1 MELEQRVKLAR
12 LILALAEDDREA
24 VVAAYTAMGV
34 RTKNMGEGYMIQKM
48 LNSYARTEGTPGR
61 KRGAN
66 GPPWLWKGHRLVPF
80 EVDHKSSRNRE
91 NKTCPGFLSWR

>member
-34 RTKNMGEGYMIQKM
+34 RTKNMGEGYTIHK
-48 LNSYARTEGTPGR
+48 NIDFVKCRFRTQGLKVPRGR
-61 KRGAN
+61 KRGPN
-66 GPPWLWKGHRLVPF
+66 GPPWLWKGHRLLIEPF
-80 EVDHKSSRNRE
+80 EVAHKSS
-91 NKTCPGFLSWR
+91 